1 MRYKMPITAEDFTRA
16 NTKKKSGEEKNQLN
30 EELKELSKLASNAV
44 TEAVRKEYGAEYMKT
59 DDRSDE
65 DLQQIAQ
72 EKATKKI
79 EDENKELTDKTNE
92 DITELNEKAA
102 EKNKNYEE
110 KKAQIENRYDSA
122 KQSASDEALKRGMGR
137 SSMIVNLLK
146 EYDADKT
153 DKLVQKDSEAKSV
166 LEKIN
171 GEIADLNAKLEK
183 SLKNTDMRTAFELNE
198 RLTELKSERDKANE
212 QALKYNNE
220 LKGKLASFR
229 KQLESS
235 DTKKQLIS
243 EAENQSKAY
252 YDQMLKKIIAY
263 YSDMPADEIKDDFEN
278 GDYASLLS
286 PAAYKKL
293 KTYIESK

>member
-16 NTKKKSGEEKNQLN
+16 STKKKSGEEKKQLN

-44 TEAVRKEYGAEYMKT
+44 TEAVRKEYGAEYIKT

-65 DLQQIAQ
+65 DLQQIAK
-72 EKATKKI
+72 EKATRKI

-92 DITELNEKAA
+92 NIAALNEKAA
-102 EKNKNYEE
+102 EKNKAYEE
-110 KKAQIENRYDSA
+110 EKSQIEDMYDSA
-122 KQSASDEALKRGMGR
+122 KQNVSDEALKRGMGR

-153 DKLVQKDSEAKSV
+153 DKLVQKDSEAKSA

-171 GEIADLNAKLEK
+171 GEIADLNSKLEE

-235 DTKKQLIS
+235 DTKKNLIS

-252 YDQMLKKIIAY
+252 YDQMLKKIISY
-263 YSDMPADEIKDDFEN
+263 YSDMPVDEIKDDFEN
-278 GDYASLLS
+278 SDYSSLLS
-286 PAAYKKL
+286 PGAYKKL

>member
-1 MRYKMPITAEDFTRA
+1 MPITAEDFTRA

-65 DLQQIAQ
+65 DLQQIAK

-92 DITELNEKAA
+92 NINELNEKAA

-110 KKAQIENRYDSA
+110 EKAQIENRYDSA

-171 GEIADLNAKLEK
+171 GEIADLNARLEE

-263 YSDMPADEIKDDFEN
+263 YSDMSADEIKDDFEN

-286 PAAYKKL
+286 PAAYKKV